1 MGLEFGIN
9 ISDVLGPKD
18 KKWALDYIQ
27 QVLMPEFYS
36 LFKKTVKSVG
46 LIDDEIKGVEGA
58 ELDSRHVLLRD
69 KPA

>member
-1 MGLEFGIN
+1 
-9 ISDVLGPKD
+9 
-18 KKWALDYIQ
+18 
-27 QVLMPEFYS
+27 MPEFYG

-46 LIDDEIKGVEGA
+46 LVEDEIKDVGGE